1 MLIKIKNI
9 IGIVL
14 NPTGRVDV
22 GLLILRV
29 FTGYLMF
36 TYHGL
41 SKITAGP
48 ERWEGLGHSLTNLIG
63 IDSFH
68 VFFGFLA
75 SLSESFGSVLIALG
89 FFTRISSFFLFFTM
103 TVATLKKVF
112 LGGAFELAV
121 VYGIICFVLIIAGSG
136 KYSLDYHFFRKRQ
149 RSF

>member
-14 NPTGRVDV
+14 NPAGRVDV
-22 GLLILRV
+22 GLLVLRV

-41 SKITAGP
+41 SKITSGP

-103 TVATLKKVF
+103 TIATLKKVF
-112 LGGAFELAV
+112 LGGAFELAL
-121 VYGIICFVLIIAGSG
+121 VYGVICFVLIISGSG
-136 KYSLDYHFFRKRQ
+136 KYSLDYYFFRKRE

>member
-1 MLIKIKNI
+1 MLKKIKNL

-29 FTGYLMF
+29 STGYLMF
-36 TYHGL
+36 IYHGL

-48 ERWEGLGHSLTNLIG
+48 ERWEGLGSSLTNLIG
-63 IDSFH
+63 IDAFH

-89 FFTRISSFFLFFTM
+89 FLTYVFLKFFNGEYKEISSGAWFL
-103 TVATLKKVF
+103 TVIFISKFIF
-112 LGGAFELAV
+112 L
-121 VYGIICFVLIIAGSG
+121 
-136 KYSLDYHFFRKRQ
+136 
-149 RSF
+149 

>member
-1 MLIKIKNI
+1 MLIKIKNL

-14 NPTGRVDV
+14 NPIGRVDV

-48 ERWEGLGHSLTNLIG
+48 ERWEGLGRSLTILIG

-89 FFTRISSFFLFFTM
+89 FFTRISSFFLLFTM
-103 TVATLKKVF
+103 TIATLKKVF
-112 LGGAFELAV
+112 LGGAFELAL
-121 VYGIICFVLIIAGSG
+121 VYGIIYFVLIIAGSG
-136 KYSLDYHFFRKRQ
+136 KYSLDYYFFRKRE

>member
-1 MLIKIKNI
+1 MLIKLKNL
-9 IGIVL
+9 IGIIL
-14 NPTGRVDV
+14 NPTGRIDA

-41 SKITAGP
+41 SKIIAGP

-63 IDSFH
+63 IDAFH
-68 VFFGFLA
+68 AFFGFLA

-103 TVATLKKVF
+103 TVATIKKVF
-112 LGGAFELAV
+112 LGGAFELAL
-121 VYGIICFVLIIAGSG
+121 VYGIIYFVFIIAGPG
-136 KYSLDYHFFRKRQ
+136 KYSLDYYFFRKRQ

>member
-1 MLIKIKNI
+1 MLIKIENI

-89 FFTRISSFFLFFTM
+89 FFYKDFIIFSIFHYDSCYFKKSFLRRGF
-103 TVATLKKVF
+103 
-112 LGGAFELAV
+112 
-121 VYGIICFVLIIAGSG
+121 
-136 KYSLDYHFFRKRQ
+136 
-149 RSF
+149 

>member
-36 TYHGL
+36 TYHE
-41 SKITAGP
+41 S
-48 ERWEGLGHSLTNLIG
+48 LGSG
-63 IDSFH
+63 
-68 VFFGFLA
+68 
-75 SLSESFGSVLIALG
+75 LIALG

-112 LGGAFELAV
+112 LGGAFELAL

-136 KYSLDYHFFRKRQ
+136 KYSLDYYFFRKRQ

>member
-1 MLIKIKNI
+1 MLTKIKNLLGI
-9 IGIVL
+9 IL
-14 NPTGRVDV
+14 NPSGSFDV
-22 GLLILRV
+22 GLLVLRI

-36 TYHGL
+36 TYHGY

-48 ERWEGLGHSLTNLIG
+48 ERWEGLGRALTNLLG
-63 IDSFH
+63 VDSFQ

-103 TVATLKKVF
+103 TIATLKKVF
-112 LGGAFELAV
+112 LGGAFELALI
-121 VYGIICFVLIIAGSG
+121 YGIICFVLIITGSG
-136 KYSLDYHFFRKRQ
+136 KYSLDYYFFRIRQ

>member
-1 MLIKIKNI
+1 MLIKIKNL
-9 IGIVL
+9 IGIIL
-14 NPTGRVDV
+14 NPSGSIDI
-22 GLLILRV
+22 GLLILRI

-36 TYHGL
+36 TYHGF

-48 ERWEGLGHSLTNLIG
+48 ERWEGLGRALTNLLG
-63 IDSFH
+63 VDSFH

-75 SLSESFGSVLIALG
+75 SLSESFGSLLIALG

-103 TVATLKKVF
+103 TIATFKKVF
-112 LGGAFELAV
+112 TGGSFELAF

-136 KYSLDYHFFRKRQ
+136 KYSLDYYFFRKRQ